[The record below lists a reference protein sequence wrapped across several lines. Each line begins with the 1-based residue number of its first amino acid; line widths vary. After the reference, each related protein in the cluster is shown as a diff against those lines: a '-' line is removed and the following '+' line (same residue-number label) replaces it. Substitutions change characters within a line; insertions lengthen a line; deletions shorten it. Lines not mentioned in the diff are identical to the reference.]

1 MGGDSCVR
9 WGSRANPRLSCLDGG
24 GSWEVRIRSKG
35 REEGG
40 ECAGSVQDSG
50 GRARGRAESKVKRVN
65 GACARCRCKAAAH
78 AIRIGSQTPE
88 HTDSW
93 LVILAWS

>member
-24 GSWEVRIRSKG
+24 GGGFSFSIE
-35 REEGG
+35 RERGNVQ
-40 ECAGSVQDSG
+40 GSVQDSG
-50 GRARGRAESKVKRVN
+50 GRARERAESKMRHVN

-78 AIRIGSQTPE
+78 TIRIGLNAPE

-93 LVILAWS
+93 LVILAWD

>member
-24 GSWEVRIRSKG
+24 GLGKSGFDRKG
-35 REEGG
+35 GRRE
-40 ECAGSVQDSG
+40 GSVQDSA
-50 GRARGRAESKVKRVN
+50 GRARERAESKMRRVN

-78 AIRIGSQTPE
+78 AIRIGLNAPE